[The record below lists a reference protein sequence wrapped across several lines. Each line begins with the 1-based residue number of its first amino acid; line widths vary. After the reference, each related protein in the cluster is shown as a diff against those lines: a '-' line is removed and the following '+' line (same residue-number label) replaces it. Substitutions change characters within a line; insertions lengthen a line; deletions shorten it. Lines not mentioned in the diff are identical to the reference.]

1 MSDPVTLI
9 EIPMRLD
16 YKITAAGSRAKF
28 LRGLV
33 EGKILGERCSE
44 CAKVYVPWRGCCP
57 TCGTAESTTVELADS
72 GTVTTFSI
80 INIPFGTQAFQTPYA
95 AAAILLDGADLPL
108 LHLLNNVPLA
118 EVRMGLR
125 VRAVWDDQPKPTLET
140 IRWFTATGE
149 PDAPFAA
156 YKDHL

>member
-1 MSDPVTLI
+1 MSDPVTMI

-16 YKITAAGSRAKF
+16 YTITAAGSRAKF

-33 EGKILGERCSE
+33 EGKILGERCSS
-44 CAKVYVPWRGCCP
+44 CKKVYVPWRGCCP
-57 TCGTAESTTVELADS
+57 TCGTAQSTTVELADR
-72 GTVTTFSI
+72 GTVTTYCI

-95 AAAILLDGADLPL
+95 AAAILLDGSDLPL

-125 VRAVWDDQPKPTLET
+125 VRAVWDEQPKPTLET

-149 PDAPFAA
+149 PDAAFDS